1 MANICTST
9 RQKCKGFRR
18 GPQFGLWIW
27 CIVIKLISLPC
38 IFSRCQGVDISVAL
52 YPDSMI
58 KRLYGDPVEIFC
70 VAEKDTADSLEFYL
84 GGKLIDSEKVNVTTR
99 RLYIERLEKGVYTYY
114 CRNTVTNKQCTSRVL
129 VDLPPSNVTDFGC
142 ISKNLDVLNCTW
154 TSPEMHSVSN
164 YSLTFLINGNKV
176 EACRANKVN
185 KSLWCSWSTTSQ
197 PRYKQ
202 MEDHYYFHLTA
213 ENYFG
218 SNTQNFT
225 IDHFSIVK
233 PDPPEQLRVLSN
245 NTHSVLLQWKI
256 PNNMYDFLPCPI
268 VHRIEYQIAKI
279 DNTAYFR
286 SVDASSLPPKNK
298 TYNFLLSNL
307 PYAHM
312 SYEVRIYIKS
322 QLATEDKF
330 WSDFSYV
337 LFTTASERPQRPPDT
352 ITGAFDQSIYENKRV
367 IYVYW
372 KQLEEY
378 EEAGANFTYKVVA
391 MQGSKNPQ
399 TLLPDRN
406 KSLSYVVLND
416 ATLESIHV
424 SIWSHNAIGSSV
436 NSSHLYIPSKV
447 DTDTEALKI
456 QSFTKLAYENGTYKL
471 SWVGLK
477 SIDNYTLFWCQH
489 NSSQICTGR
498 MNFTVLNP
506 NQNTHVMNLPRDKRY
521 QFAISANNGFKT
533 SGMTWASCDIY
544 KGGMPI
550 YGFPVK
556 VNHDAPGKSFVKIT
570 WTMSCTLPEGTI
582 KGYLITYCPVLATSN
597 VCDPSFGNKSVY
609 YVSNPKQM
617 EVNITD
623 LKPYTTY
630 HFTLSLDTA
639 YGNKTLENASTGVT
653 TIEDTPTSPRNIVIS
668 DVQSDSLV
676 ISWDPPLHK
685 NGIIG
690 KYVISN
696 YGKDSWIEKVVDKLP
711 ELSKDEKGKSTSR
724 MELKLNNLEGF
735 TNYSLAIRACNSAI
749 RSCSKPS
756 PENGIFVRT
765 RIGTP
770 SILKAPTV
778 KNNPDSLTWERPE
791 KPGGTVDLYQIR
803 RVKDESTV
811 SKIEI
816 LNTTNLY
823 FALIHCEGVDESE
836 TYQVRAVNYDEDPF
850 HGILADRKE
859 VKLPSELNRRLLEY
873 PGPWSPPSSVAC
885 RSKNGLN
892 MILIL
897 LAICAVIVMMY
908 CSIKLYKKYRKMEDI
923 KPVLPSGLGI
933 PEKDISKYAFGGWNP
948 TNKDDK
954 PSSDEMLLLP
964 NSRTTVSTPE
974 TKQTTE
980 NNCGSSDHTDSTAL
994 SDTSRGVV
1002 DRQASTSDDGSDS
1015 SLHLEVET
1023 VRADDSNATQD
1034 ENSLNSEADN
1044 SRENSPYFNDKA
1056 FKKNPSGYVQQP
1068 VVNPISGYVQSA
1080 PAPQTSPIVKP
1091 AAQPTSSSYVMA
1103 ALAPPIFTTGVA
1115 PPSVPSQPPTSSG
1128 YVLPEDA
1135 QAKSMM
1141 NFPKLGPSPTKIF
1154 GSESLPIMPTLP
1166 QPVKNGA
1173 DSSYI
1178 QLQSLDA
1185 LPSHK
1190 QPARNAVPLKPPAS
1204 SGYVSPGDAVINKHL
1219 NNMLSGGQLEESA
1232 ILDPTMSPDAYC
1244 RFSWS
1249 TDPAND
1255 NLHSLLADSHT
1266 LNLSKSKN

>member
-1 MANICTST
+1 MANIFTNT
-9 RQKCKGFRR
+9 RRKCKGFRR
-18 GPQFGLWIW
+18 GPPFGLWMW
-27 CIVIKLISLPC
+27 CIVIKCLISLPC
-38 IFSRCQGVDISVAL
+38 IISKCQGVDISVSV
-52 YPDSMI
+52 YPEGMI
-58 KRLYGDPVEIFC
+58 RIHYGQPLEIFC
-70 VAEKDTADSLEFYL
+70 VADKDSADNLEFYL
-84 GGKLIDSEKVNVTTR
+84 GGKPIESIKVNETTR
-99 RLYIERLEKGVYTYY
+99 LLNLTNMKKQLVTYY
-114 CRNTVTNKQCTSRVL
+114 CRNKLTNKQCTSRVL
-129 VDLPPSNVTDFGC
+129 VDGPPSNVTDFGC
-142 ISKNLDVLNCTW
+142 MSKNLDELNCTW
-154 TSPEMHSVSN
+154 TYPNNISVTS
-164 YSLTFLINGNKV
+164 YQLTFLSNGNPVKPCN
-176 EACRANKVN
+176 ATRNGD
-185 KSLWCSWSTTSQ
+185 LRWCHWSSTSQ

-202 MEDHYYFHLTA
+202 MEDHYYFLLTA
-213 ENYFG
+213 RNYFG
-218 SNTQNFT
+218 TITQNFT
-225 IDHFSIVK
+225 INHFSIVK
-233 PDPPEQLRVLSN
+233 PDPPELLKVLSN
-245 NTHSVLLQWKI
+245 DSHSVMLQWKI
-256 PNNMYDFLPCPI
+256 PNNIIDFLPCPI

-286 SVDASSLPPKNK
+286 SVDASYLPAKNK

-322 QLATEDKF
+322 KLATEDKF

-337 LFTTASERPQRPPDT
+337 LFTTASEKPQRPPDT
-352 ITGAFDQSIYENKRV
+352 IAGAFDQSIYEDKRV

-372 KQLEEY
+372 QQLEEY

-391 MQGSKNPQ
+391 MKGSKPQ
-399 TLLPDRN
+399 TLFPDKN
-406 KSLSYVVLND
+406 KSLSYVELTDTNFEAIDVF
-416 ATLESIHV
+416 
-424 SIWSHNAIGSSV
+424 IWSKNEIGSSV
-436 NSSHLYIPSKV
+436 NSSHLYIPSKE
-447 DTDTEALKI
+447 DTEALNVP
-456 QSFTKLAYENGTYKL
+456 SFTKLAYENGTYKL
-471 SWVGLK
+471 SWVGIK
-477 SIDNYTLFWCQH
+477 HIDNYTLFWCQH
-489 NSSQICTGR
+489 NTSQICTGR
-498 MNFTVLNP
+498 MNFTVLDP
-506 NQNTHVMNLPRDKRY
+506 NQNTHVIDLPRDSRY
-521 QFAISANNGFKT
+521 QFAISANNGSKT
-533 SGMTWASCDIY
+533 SGMTWASCDIS
-544 KGGMPI
+544 KDGIPM

-570 WTMSCTLPEGTI
+570 WTMSCTLQEGII
-582 KGYLITYCPVLATSN
+582 KGYQITYCPVLATSI
-597 VCDPSFGNKSVY
+597 VCDTTSENKSTY

-630 HFTLSLDTA
+630 QFFLALNTT
-639 YGNKTLENASTGVT
+639 YGLKTIENASTGVT
-653 TIEDTPTSPRNIVIS
+653 TIEDTPTSPRNVVIS
-668 DVQSDSLV
+668 DVLSDSLI
-676 ISWDPPLHK
+676 ISWDPPIQK

-690 KYVISN
+690 KYEITN
-696 YGKDSWIEKVVDKLP
+696 NKEGEAGYWKVEVHPD
-711 ELSKDEKGKSTSR
+711 KDEKRKNTTR
-724 MELKLNNLEGF
+724 MEHKLTGLEGF
-735 TNYSLAIRACNSAI
+735 HNYTLTVRACNAAI

-756 PENGIFVRT
+756 PDNGIFVRT
-765 RIGTP
+765 RIGPP
-770 SILKAPTV
+770 SMLKAPTV
-778 KNNPDSLTWERPE
+778 KNNPDYLTWESPD

-803 RVKDESTV
+803 RVKDEST
-811 SKIEI
+811 SPKIEI
-816 LNTTNLY
+816 LNTTNLS
-823 FALIHCEGVDESE
+823 FSLIHCEGVDESE
-836 TYQVRAVNYDEDPF
+836 TYQVRAVNYDEDPY
-850 HGILADRKE
+850 HGMLADRPE
-859 VKLPSELNRRLLEY
+859 VKLPSQLNKKLLEY

-885 RSKNGLN
+885 RSKDGLT

-897 LAICAVIVMMY
+897 LAICAIIGMMY
-908 CSIKLYKKYRKMEDI
+908 ASIKLYKKYRKMEDI

-974 TKQTTE
+974 TKQNTE

-994 SDTSRGVV
+994 SDTSRGAVE
-1002 DRQASTSDDGSDS
+1002 RQASTSDDGSDS
-1015 SLHLEVET
+1015 SLHLEVEP
-1023 VRADDSNATQD
+1023 VRADDNNATQD
-1034 ENSLNSEADN
+1034 EDSSNSETDN
-1044 SRENSPYFNDKA
+1044 SRENSPYFSDKT

-1068 VVNPISGYVQSA
+1068 VVNPVSGYVQSA
-1080 PAPQTSPIVKP
+1080 PAPHASPIAKP

-1115 PPSVPSQPPTSSG
+1115 PPSVPSQPPASSG
-1128 YVLPEDA
+1128 YVMPEDA

-1166 QPVKNGA
+1166 QPIKNGA

-1190 QPARNAVPLKPPAS
+1190 QPVRTAAPLKPPAS

-1255 NLHSLLADSHT
+1255 NLHSLLTDTHT
-1266 LNLSKSKN
+1266 LNLSKN